1 MQSITLIPTPWD
13 LLERSNAPRVFTGSG
28 KNPQAITIDCLINF
42 LRSNDIADER
52 LKTSLQLSLLL
63 DKQAGRP
70 LRAPLAPAYEK
81 VYTRWKENSPD
92 GEVKVKNALPAL
104 IPSVIFHSVPSMLG
118 ENKKTVDPR
127 TALRRAISFWSHSGI
142 IGLDIDLKKKDED
155 TNPATTEELKR
166 IAEDKLSHLPGYL
179 FGYVSPS
186 GGFKFFVQVDERARE
201 ALNISEPPDSTDS
214 TEPKGSADSHI
225 PDMGK
230 YVAAIR
236 QARHQLICKYL
247 WDQVY
252 NLSGLT
258 CDPACKDIS
267 RLQFL
272 YHGELVE
279 RAKDTPQVFTV
290 PSLASLV
297 ERATKETVA
306 PAAEDDLLT
315 ERDPLPILIS
325 EFPKWLDDN
334 GYAEQAEGFRAMRWE
349 GNHMYGMCPAC
360 AHVCTGHRADR
371 DLQFNIVR
379 DFPSTSWFHCLHS
392 SCQDKDRK
400 VKSMNDLFR
409 MYVLDIENRD
419 IAPIAP
425 SASESESE
433 SLLAKI
439 YNPDEA
445 LKKILAGAGPLPEG
459 KHYQAKKPERWADF
473 DFPTRDQKRGT
484 VPVIYE
490 NVEFLLASIGLRIVT
505 DVANDTKLV
514 LDLVG
519 KKLYP
524 YDPEFVN
531 HIAGK
536 WAKYLAGGMSTP
548 KVQHELDATF
558 LSVSTNYFYHPLAS
572 TLRVKPWD
580 GIDRVGQY
588 IHTLELE
595 EGMAPEGYTE
605 KEWLEFVLR
614 TWLYTV
620 IDHVEK
626 SMEDVNNMCSIFC
639 PIFIG
644 GQGCGK
650 SHWTTKL
657 LANYP
662 GCFSGSFD
670 IRNEKDAIVQKSS
683 THVIQLDEIDRILS
697 DPDKA
702 NEVKNSLDLQ
712 PAKTRAAYQ
721 RNQQKYNPKA
731 VFIGTTNDPNPLTDT
746 TGNRRY
752 SVLYVRSVGGD
763 LAKAKKVRDSIDIQQ
778 LWAQVHQNYHSLSE
792 DINELVD
799 RVVQK
804 SQEINTKYGMR
815 ESAEES
821 FVTQLR
827 PVDWD
832 VDTDKDGNPLW
843 KRIPLTY
850 TGPQALLQ
858 ILYTIRDTGVV
869 TDQPRSNN
877 VPKRQAIT
885 GFKTA
890 VVTYF
895 QDEALWKAK
904 QMSGGRRR
912 MRFLYVEDWLKYAS
926 DSTKARWYRD
936 FPEWEEQDKQRQE
949 VIVG

>member
-201 ALNISEPPDSTDS
+201 ALNILEPPEPLGSADST
-214 TEPKGSADSHI
+214 DSHI

-290 PSLASLV
+290 PSLDKLV

-360 AHVCTGHRADR
+360 ASVCTGHRADR

-419 IAPIAP
+419 IATITPPVTDA
-425 SASESESE
+425 ESE
-433 SLLAKI
+433 SLLDKI
-439 YNPDEA
+439 YNPDAE
-445 LKKILAGAGPLPEG
+445 LKKILAETGPLPEG
-459 KHYQAKKPERWADF
+459 KAYQAKKPERWATL
-473 DFPTRDQKRGT
+473 DFPMKDPKKDI
-484 VPVIYE
+484 VSVSFV
-490 NVEFLLASIGLRIVT
+490 NVSFLLASIGLRIVT
-505 DVANDTKLV
+505 DVANETKLV
-514 LDLVG
+514 LDLVSRR
-519 KKLYP
+519 LYP

-536 WAKYLAGGMSTP
+536 WASYLAVGTATS
-548 KVQHELDATF
+548 KLQHELDATF
-558 LSVSTNYFYHPLAS
+558 RSISTNFFYHPLAS
-572 TLRVKPWD
+572 TLCVKPWD

-588 IHTLELE
+588 IRTLELE

-605 KEWLEFVLR
+605 EEWLDFVLR

-620 IDHVEK
+620 LDHMEK
-626 SMEDVNNMCSIFC
+626 SMEDVNNMCPIFC

-644 GQGCGK
+644 SQGSGK
-650 SHWTTKL
+650 SYWASKL
-657 LANYP
+657 LADYP
-662 GCFSGSFD
+662 GCFTSSFD
-670 IRNEKDAIVQKSS
+670 IHNEKDAIVQKSS

-697 DPDKA
+697 NPEDA
-702 NEVKNSLDLQ
+702 NKVKNALDIQ

-721 RNQQKYNPKA
+721 RDQRMYKPKA
-731 VFIGTTNDPNPLTDT
+731 VFIGTSNDPNPLTDA

-752 SVLYVRSVGGD
+752 SVLYVRSMGGD
-763 LAKAKKVRDSIDIQQ
+763 LATAKKVRDSIDIQQ
-778 LWAQVHQNYHSLSE
+778 LWAQVYENYHSLSK
-792 DINELVD
+792 DVSELVSM
-799 RVVQK
+799 VVQK

-821 FVTQLR
+821 LVTQLR

-832 VDTDKDGNPLW
+832 VDTDKEGNPLW
-843 KRIPLTY
+843 KHIPISY
-850 TGPQALLQ
+850 TGPQALLH

-869 TDQPRSNN
+869 TDQPRSANA
-877 VPKRQAIT
+877 PKRQSLA

-890 VVTYF
+890 ITTYF
-895 QDEALWKAK
+895 QDEAWWKTK
-904 QMSGGRRR
+904 QVSGGRRR
-912 MRFLYVEDWLKYAS
+912 MRFLHVEDWLKYAS